1 MRKTKAE
8 KRAEEEKIIAEMEEA
23 MRELNASKTEESLS
37 TEEIPLGAEEENS
50 NVLHCPKCGKVT
62 DKGVCHSCGFRTYQP
77 MDERTVKRVR
87 LIVGGVLILAFIIFM
102 IVKG

>member
-23 MRELNASKTEESLS
+23 MRELNASKTEEELS
-37 TEEIPLGAEEENS
+37 AEESRSDADGENPKGS
-50 NVLHCPKCGKVT
+50 HCPKCGKVT
-62 DKGVCHSCGFRTYQP
+62 DKGSCPSCGFRAYQP